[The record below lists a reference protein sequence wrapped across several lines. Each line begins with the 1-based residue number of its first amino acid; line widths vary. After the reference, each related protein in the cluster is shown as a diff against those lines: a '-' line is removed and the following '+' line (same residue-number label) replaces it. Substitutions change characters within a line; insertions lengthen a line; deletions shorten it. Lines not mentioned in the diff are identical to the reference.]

1 MQLLNKSN
9 IPGCIYSFPQ
19 IASIGLTEEKCKE
32 KGLKYKVGTFFGL
45 GNGKSIAANELDNF
59 VKVIFDEKTH
69 ELLGCHMLGN
79 NMSEMIHAIAVAKSA
94 ELLPEDID
102 TTIFA
107 HPTVSEMIP
116 EAVLDA
122 FGKAIHK

>member
-1 MQLLNKSN
+1 MNKSN

-19 IASIGLTEEKCKE
+19 IASIGFTEEKLKE
-32 KGLKYKVGTFFGL
+32 KGIKYKVGIFNGV
-45 GNGKSIAANELDNF
+45 GNGKSIATNELDNF
-59 VKVIFDEKTH
+59 VKVIFDEKTK
-69 ELLGCHMLGN
+69 ELIGVHMLGAH
-79 NMSEMIHAIAVAKSA
+79 MTEMLHTLAVAKSA

-102 TTIFA
+102 ATIFA